1 MPYASN
7 RDRFTPTLELEKTP
21 WPVAPLDLFLIG
33 GKNPGVFDLRWSDPS
48 VLALNAAFSIVGVNI
63 YRSMNSEYGPFE
75 RITQLPVGSLFWRDQ
90 TDNVMVVD
98 EDVSQSFILRGTSH
112 DAAELYTPR
121 YVFRTL
127 FSPIVRPGSQGVTSN
142 QPEDVFVT
150 VDGVP
155 ARVLSVIGNSGE
167 VELDASLYPIVAT
180 QKREVPVIPGPNSVV
195 KCSYRYCRSLLKTD
209 LMQRVFYRVTTVGVP
224 ASMPWGSAGPQDLV
238 ETPLERAAPTSSYE
252 IEKIDWIWREAVRRN
267 RFILTQGGERVKLF
281 LRRETGFPCPCVQNP
296 QHKQPLYDCT
306 ICFSTGF
313 IGGFDGPYDA
323 IIAPDDAERKIAQS
337 DKGRS
342 IDHTYEVWTGP
353 SPLLSQRDF
362 IVKVNGERYSVG
374 AVRFPTNRGMVLQ
387 QHFNIG
393 HIDEKDIRYSV
404 PIDNPDRFA
413 ANQLGILLPDDPV
426 MGTSSPAAEITSKP
440 NIPDFRELR
449 GRTVVWENI
458 VY

>member
-33 GKNPGVFDLRWSDPS
+33 GHNPGVFDLRWRSPADLS
-48 VLALNAAFSIVGVNI
+48 LNGAFSLLGVNL
-63 YRSMNSEYGPFE
+63 YRSFNSEYGPFE
-75 RITQLPVGSLFWRDQ
+75 RITQLPIGSQFWRDQ
-90 TDNVMVVD
+90 TDNVLIVD
-98 EDVSQSFILRGTSH
+98 EDVSQNFVMRGTGQ
-112 DAAELYTPR
+112 DAGEIYTPR
-121 YVFRTL
+121 YVFRTN
-127 FSPIVRPGSQGVTSN
+127 FTPIVRPGSQAEPSN

-155 ARVLSVIGNSGE
+155 AKILSVNGYAGT
-167 VELDASLYPIVAT
+167 VELDSQAYPIVAT
-180 QKREVPVIPGPNSVV
+180 QKREVPVLPGPNSVV
-195 KCSYRYCRSLLKTD
+195 KCTYRYCRSLLKTD
-209 LMQRVFYRVTTVGVP
+209 LMQRIFYRVTTVGYD
-224 ASMPWGSAGPQDLV
+224 ASGNLV
-238 ETPLERAAPTSSYE
+238 ETPLERAAATSSYE
-252 IEKIDWIWREAVRRN
+252 VEKIDWIWREAVRRN

-281 LRRETGFPCPCVQNP
+281 LQRTVGIRCPCTQNP

-323 IIAPDDAERKIAQS
+323 IIAPDDGERKIAQA
-337 DKGRS
+337 DKGRY

-362 IVKVNGERYSVG
+362 LVKINGERYSIG
-374 AVRFPTNRGMVLQ
+374 AVRFPSNRGMVLQ

-393 HIDEKDIRYSV
+393 HIDERDVRYKVS
-404 PIDNPDRFA
+404 IDNPERFA
-413 ANQLGILLPDDPV
+413 LDQIGTVLPDDPV
-426 MGTSSPAAEITSKP
+426 LGTSSPAADITNKP
-440 NIPDFRELR
+440 NIPDERQIR